1 MRPKTAQSFHPHER
15 AQTTTTGYIYI
26 LTNPSFPQYG
36 KLGYA
41 TDVKQRL
48 AELNRSTAVPFAF
61 RVYATYEVDSALS
74 DKEAPLHSGQAE
86 PRSAF
91 CRRSGRQAP
100 HPGILCHAAG
110 GRLRDPRGDRGDQR
124 LPPPSEKMEGDDNSA
139 EDEALARQI
148 EEQHRERVSPFAFS
162 KCGIS
167 EGAELE
173 FCCRGNEQPAS
184 AAPSPTTSM
193 CAFRTKY
200 GPWPHWR
207 SICWGPGIRSP
218 GLSIPNTT
226 ARG

>member
-15 AQTTTTGYIYI
+15 TQTTTTGYIYI
-26 LTNPSFPQYG
+26 LPNPSFPQYG

-41 TDVKQRL
+41 TDVKQRP

-74 DKEAPLHSGQAE
+74 DKKLHSILGKLN
-86 PRSAF
+86 PDLRSAEEVDGK
-91 CRRSGRQAP
+91 RRIREFYAMP
-100 HPGILCHAAG
+100 PEDAYAILEAIAEINGFHH
-110 GRLRDPRGDRGDQR
+110 RLKKRRVTTTAQQ
-124 LPPPSEKMEGDDNSA
+124 
-139 EDEALARQI
+139 DEALARQI
-148 EEQHRERVSPFAFS
+148 EEQHRERVSPFAFPRERS
-162 KCGIS
+162 WNSAAAGMNI
-167 EGAELE
+167 
-173 FCCRGNEQPAS
+173 PAS

-218 GLSIPNTT
+218 GLSISNTT

>member
-1 MRPKTAQSFHPHER
+1 MQKVT
-15 AQTTTTGYIYI
+15 I
-26 LTNPSFPQYG
+26 LCVG
-36 KLGYA
+36 KLKEKFYMDA
-41 TDVKQRL
+41 AAEYVKRL
-48 AELNRSTAVPFAF
+48 SRFCKLELVELPEERLPEDPSPAQIEA
-61 RVYATYEVDSALS
+61 ALL
-74 DKEAPLHSGQAE
+74 KEAAAIRAKLPSGAALIALCVEGE
-86 PRSAF
+86 PRS
-91 CRRSGRQAP
+91 S
-100 HPGILCHAAG
+100 
-110 GRLRDPRGDRGDQR
+110 
-124 LPPPSEKMEGDDNSA
+124 
-139 EDEALARQI
+139 EALARQI

-218 GLSIPNTT
+218 GLSISNTT

>member
-218 GLSIPNTT
+218 GLSISNTT